1 MGPFTIKNP
10 VPVTVR
16 DKEDLKNF
24 FQELEIVPY
33 YGTVEASSQSVLM
46 LINDLCELSPTFQ
59 AYRRDINAYV
69 FGLKIDFIGDTLPGI
84 SVDNTELSQQEI
96 INYASYLGG
105 LGLPAPK
112 LIKLSRRIDQ
122 FLDICGNA
130 FLWVKRSRLN
140 GRASYWFSV
149 PHFLHVG
156 YSRQAEGLFGENK
169 VALISPYIG
178 DKQKI
183 LEHGYDL
190 VRVTREGEE
199 LKWGMNEDGIEE
211 TLIHITRE
219 ENNSRSVYYER
230 SPLISLL
237 PWLYVDYEIGVLTSK
252 IAATDI
258 ITKKILAFEGQD
270 PNTIP
275 MTSGEVK
282 DINNVGQIGRKDVD
296 YFTRNMMILRELTTN
311 LGNHANAPGQMNGE
325 QMKKAANVLAGVEY
339 PYGSKAPEQIDLE
352 VNRDVKY
359 QDWQVNQASAVICG
373 RLGWNNT
380 LLGFREAKANIGGNV
395 LKDLFVLAN
404 IRTVRPKQN
413 EIATI
418 WDNLLLQLKENE
430 QFAGYGVRFGD
441 VIGEIL
447 EQLGQST
454 APATEPQEAS
464 EVNET
469 EEENQIEENEQ

>member
-1 MGPFTIKNP
+1 MGPFTLNNP

-16 DKEDLKNF
+16 DKEDLRNF

-59 AYRRDINAYV
+59 AYRRDIRSYV
-69 FGLKIDFIGDTLPGI
+69 FGLKIDFIGDSLPGI
-84 SVDNTELSQQEI
+84 AVDNVELSREEI
-96 INYASYLGG
+96 ISYGAYLGEI
-105 LGLPAPK
+105 GLPAPK
-112 LIKLSRRIDQ
+112 LIKLSRRIDN
-122 FLDICGNA
+122 FLDISGNA

-140 GRASYWFSV
+140 GKTAYTFEV

-156 YSRQAEGLFGENK
+156 YSRSAEGLFGDDRL
-169 VALISPYIG
+169 ALISPYLG

-190 VRVTREGEE
+190 VRVTPEGEE
-199 LKWGMNEDGIEE
+199 LRWGMNEDGIEE
-211 TLIHITRE
+211 TIIHITRQ
-219 ENNSRSVYYER
+219 ENNSRSSYYER

-237 PWLYVDYEIGVLTSK
+237 PWLYVDYEVGVLTSK

-258 ITKKILAFEGQD
+258 ITKKILAFEAQD
-270 PNTIP
+270 PNTLP

-282 DINNVGQIGRKDVD
+282 DINNIGEIGRKDVD

-311 LGNHANAPGQMNGE
+311 LGSHANAPGQMSGE
-325 QMKKAANVLAGVEY
+325 DVKKAANVLAGIEY
-339 PYGSKAPEQIDLE
+339 PYGSKEPIQIDLE

-373 RLGWNNT
+373 RMGWNNT

-404 IRTVRPKQN
+404 IRTVIPKQV
-413 EIATI
+413 EMAMI
-418 WDNLLLQLKENE
+418 WDNLLLQLKEGE
-430 QFAGYGVRFGD
+430 QFAGYAIRFGD
-441 VIGEIL
+441 VVGEIL
-447 EQLGQST
+447 EQLGDTSSPELVEGAEAEVT
-454 APATEPQEAS
+454 AGQE
-464 EVNET
+464 EDQINED
-469 EEENQIEENEQ
+469 NE

>member
-16 DKEDLKNF
+16 DKEDLRNF

-69 FGLKIDFIGDTLPGI
+69 FGLKIDFIGDTLPGV
-84 SVDNTELSQQEI
+84 SVDNTELSPQEI
-96 INYASYLGG
+96 INYASYLGEIG
-105 LGLPAPK
+105 IPAPK

-140 GRASYWFSV
+140 GQAAYSFSV

-156 YSRQAEGLFGENK
+156 YSRQAEGLFGEDK
-169 VALISPYIG
+169 IALISPYIG

-190 VRVTREGEE
+190 VRVTPEGEE
-199 LKWGMNEDGIEE
+199 LRWGMNEDGIEE
-211 TLIHITRE
+211 TLIHITRQ
-219 ENNSRSVYYER
+219 ENNSRSSYYER

-252 IAATDI
+252 IASTDI
-258 ITKKILAFEGQD
+258 ITKKILAFEAQD

-275 MTSGEVK
+275 MLDGQVK
-282 DINNVGQIGRKDVD
+282 DVNNIGEIGRKDVD

-311 LGNHANAPGQMNGE
+311 LGSHANAPGQMTGE
-325 QMKKAANVLAGVEY
+325 DAKKAAHVLAGIEY

-404 IRTVRPKQN
+404 IRTIKPKQT
-413 EIATI
+413 EIAMI
-418 WDNLLLQLKENE
+418 WDNLLLQLKEGE
-430 QFAGYGVRFGD
+430 QYAGYSIRFGD
-441 VIGEIL
+441 VVGEIL
-447 EQLGQST
+447 EQLSQGGASIDPLQ
-454 APATEPQEAS
+454 TEGDVSESQEES
-464 EVNET
+464 
-469 EEENQIEENEQ
+469 QIQEDEQ

>member
-1 MGPFTIKNP
+1 
-10 VPVTVR
+10 
-16 DKEDLKNF
+16 
-24 FQELEIVPY
+24 
-33 YGTVEASSQSVLM
+33 
-46 LINDLCELSPTFQ
+46 
-59 AYRRDINAYV
+59 
-69 FGLKIDFIGDTLPGI
+69 
-84 SVDNTELSQQEI
+84 
-96 INYASYLGG
+96 
-105 LGLPAPK
+105 
-112 LIKLSRRIDQ
+112 
-122 FLDICGNA
+122 
-130 FLWVKRSRLN
+130 
-140 GRASYWFSV
+140 
-149 PHFLHVG
+149 
-156 YSRQAEGLFGENK
+156 
-169 VALISPYIG
+169 
-178 DKQKI
+178 
-183 LEHGYDL
+183 
-190 VRVTREGEE
+190 
-199 LKWGMNEDGIEE
+199 
-211 TLIHITRE
+211 
-219 ENNSRSVYYER
+219 
-230 SPLISLL
+230 
-237 PWLYVDYEIGVLTSK
+237 VDYEVGVLTSK

-282 DINNVGQIGRKDVD
+282 DVNNIGQIGRKDVD